1 MSGKAGSEPVETR
14 PREPSAFQPTRAAP
28 TPVLLPIA
36 QLIGRPAA
44 PVVALSAG
52 YQQGMGQVVGE
63 SVNQVGTVAVQG
75 KPMRSP
81 ASSLPE
87 A

>member
-1 MSGKAGSEPVETR
+1 MAP
-14 PREPSAFQPTRAAP
+14 PLPSWMPT
-28 TPVLLPIA
+28 A
-36 QLIGRPAA
+36 QMPWLAA
-44 PVVALSAG
+44 PVVGLSAG
-52 YQQGMGQVVGE
+52 YQHGMGQVVGE